1 MPASIREYRARIV
14 SFQTTAF
21 SVLPP
26 ALKQASGEGRALTQ
40 KTGIGSMRI
49 NNDDV
54 GPVSLPRQT
63 IIVTGG
69 NSGLGYGCAA
79 ALLSESP
86 PWHVVIACRDIE
98 RAQKAVE
105 MLRKFAR
112 PGAQIET
119 MALDLASLASVRSFA
134 SMLGNRLKAAD
145 LPPLHG
151 LVCNAAVQGA
161 RTFTADGFEST
172 FGVSHL
178 GHYLLV
184 NLLVPLMEKPARI
197 AVVASG
203 VHDPTELA
211 KVPASMG
218 VPVPAWN
225 TPTALAKGDLR
236 QAAANDDAAADRG
249 RRYSN
254 TKLANVYFTYG
265 LALRLPEGIT
275 VNAFDPGLMPGTG
288 LAREYP
294 AVVRFAWHNIMPRL
308 ILVLRLVLVKN
319 IHTPKESGEALGRLI
334 VDPAL
339 VLTNGKYYEGLR
351 EIPSSVE
358 SYDKDRA
365 EELWR
370 DSATLTGIEPL
381 P

>member
-1 MPASIREYRARIV
+1 M
-14 SFQTTAF
+14 
-21 SVLPP
+21 
-26 ALKQASGEGRALTQ
+26 TQ
-40 KTGIGSMRI
+40 KTRHGINAH
-49 NNDDV
+49 NNED
-54 GPVSLPRQT
+54 PRLSSLPQQT
-63 IIVTGG
+63 VIVTGG
-69 NSGLGYGCAA
+69 NSGLGYGCAT
-79 ALLSESP
+79 ALLSASP
-86 PWHVVIACRDIE
+86 PWHVILACRDIG
-98 RAQKAVE
+98 RAQDAVE
-105 MLRKFAR
+105 MVRKAGR
-112 PGAQIET
+112 LGAKVEAMT
-119 MALDLASLASVRSFA
+119 LDLASLASVRSFA
-134 SMLGNRLKAAD
+134 SILDDRLKTAD

-161 RTFTADGFEST
+161 RKFTADGFEST

-184 NLLVPLMEKPARI
+184 NLLVPLMETPARI
-197 AVVASG
+197 AIVASG
-203 VHDPTELA
+203 VHDPAELA
-211 KVPASMG
+211 KVPDSMG

-225 TPTALAKGDLR
+225 TPTALAKGDLGP
-236 QAAANDDAAADRG
+236 AAANDDAAADRG
-249 RRYSN
+249 RRYST

-265 LALRLPEGIT
+265 LAQRLPDGIT

-294 AVVRFAWHNIMPRL
+294 AVVRFAWHNILPRL
-308 ILVLRLVLVKN
+308 IPLLRLVLLKN
-319 IHTPKESGEALGRLI
+319 IHTPEESGKALARLI
-334 VDPAL
+334 IDPAL
-339 VLTNGKYYEGLR
+339 DSTNGKYFEGLR

>member
-1 MPASIREYRARIV
+1 M
-14 SFQTTAF
+14 
-21 SVLPP
+21 
-26 ALKQASGEGRALTQ
+26 TQ
-40 KTGIGSMRI
+40 KSGMGSMRTH
-49 NNDDV
+49 NDDTE
-54 GPVSLPRQT
+54 PASLPSQT
-63 IIVTGG
+63 VIVTGG
-69 NSGLGYGCAA
+69 NSGLGYGCAS
-79 ALLSESP
+79 ALLSASP
-86 PWHVVIACRDIE
+86 SWHVILACRDPE
-98 RAQKAVE
+98 RAQTAVE
-105 MLRKFAR
+105 TLRDSAR
-112 PGAQIET
+112 LGSTVET
-119 MALDLASLASVRSFA
+119 MALDLASLASVRSFV
-134 SMLGNRLKAAD
+134 SKLDDRLKAAE

-161 RTFTADGFEST
+161 RTFTTDGFEST

-203 VHDPTELA
+203 VHDPAELA
-211 KVPASMG
+211 KVPASMA

-225 TPTALAKGDLR
+225 TPTALAKGDLGP
-236 QAAANDDAAADRG
+236 AAANDDGAADRG
-249 RRYSN
+249 RRYST

-308 ILVLRLVLVKN
+308 IPVLRLVLVKN
-319 IHTPKESGEALGRLI
+319 IHTPEESGKALARLI
-334 VDPAL
+334 VDPTL
-339 VLTNGKYYEGLR
+339 VSRNGKYFEGLR

-358 SYDKDRA
+358 SYDKDRR

>member
-1 MPASIREYRARIV
+1 
-14 SFQTTAF
+14 
-21 SVLPP
+21 
-26 ALKQASGEGRALTQ
+26 LKQN
-40 KTGIGSMRI
+40 TGIASVRTSNEDMGST
-49 NNDDV
+49 
-54 GPVSLPRQT
+54 SLPRQT
-63 IIVTGG
+63 VIVTGG
-69 NSGLGYGCAA
+69 NSGLGYACAA
-79 ALLSESP
+79 ALLSASP

-105 MLRKFAR
+105 GLRQSAR
-112 PGAQIET
+112 PGTQIET

-134 SMLGNRLKAAD
+134 SMLGKRLKAGD

-203 VHDPTELA
+203 VHDPAELA

-225 TPTALAKGDLR
+225 TPAALAKGDLGP
-236 QAAANDDAAADRG
+236 AAANDDAAADRG
-249 RRYSN
+249 RRYST

-265 LALRLPEGIT
+265 LAQRLPGGIT

-308 ILVLRLVLVKN
+308 IPLLRLVLVKN
-319 IHTPKESGEALGRLI
+319 IHTPEESGKALARLI

-339 VLTNGKYYEGLR
+339 DSTNGKYFEGLR
-351 EIPSSVE
+351 EIPSSVD
-358 SYDKDRA
+358 SYNKDRA

-370 DSATLTGIEPL
+370 DSATLTGIESL

>member
-1 MPASIREYRARIV
+1 MI
-14 SFQTTAF
+14 
-21 SVLPP
+21 
-26 ALKQASGEGRALTQ
+26 
-40 KTGIGSMRI
+40 
-49 NNDDV
+49 
-54 GPVSLPRQT
+54 
-63 IIVTGG
+63 
-69 NSGLGYGCAA
+69 
-79 ALLSESP
+79 
-86 PWHVVIACRDIE
+86 IACRDIE

-105 MLRKFAR
+105 MLRKSVR

-203 VHDPTELA
+203 VHDPAELA
-211 KVPASMG
+211 KVPARMA
-218 VPVPAWN
+218 VPAPAWS
-225 TPTALAKGDLR
+225 TPTALAKGDLGP
-236 QAAANDDAAADRG
+236 AAANDDAAADRG
-249 RRYSN
+249 RRYST
-254 TKLANVYFTYG
+254 TKLANIYFTYG
-265 LALRLPEGIT
+265 LAQRLSEGIT

-294 AVVRFAWHNIMPRL
+294 AVVRFVWHNILPRL
-308 ILVLRLVLVKN
+308 IPVLRLVLVKN
-319 IHTPKESGEALGRLI
+319 IHTPEESGKALVRLI

-339 VLTNGKYYEGLR
+339 ASTNGKYFEGLL

-358 SYDKDRA
+358 TYNKDRA

-370 DSATLTGIEPL
+370 DSATLTGSSGSHKRPDN

>member
-1 MPASIREYRARIV
+1 MAARI
-14 SFQTTAF
+14 
-21 SVLPP
+21 
-26 ALKQASGEGRALTQ
+26 GM
-40 KTGIGSMRI
+40 GSMRT
-49 NNDDV
+49 NNDDT
-54 GPVSLPRQT
+54 GPASLPRQT
-63 IIVTGG
+63 VIVTGG
-69 NSGLGYGCAA
+69 NSGLGYGCAS
-79 ALLSESP
+79 ALLSASP
-86 PWHVVIACRDIE
+86 PWHVIIACRDPG

-105 MLRKFAR
+105 MLRESAR
-112 PGAQIET
+112 PGAKVET

-134 SMLGNRLKAAD
+134 SKLEARLKAAD

-151 LVCNAAVQGA
+151 LVCNAARQGA

-203 VHDPTELA
+203 VHDPAELA
-211 KVPASMG
+211 KVPASMA

-225 TPTALAKGDLR
+225 TPTALAKGDLGP
-236 QAAANDDAAADRG
+236 AAANDDAAADRG
-249 RRYSN
+249 RRYST

-265 LALRLPEGIT
+265 LAHHLPEGIT
-275 VNAFDPGLMPGTG
+275 ANAFDPGLMPGTG

-294 AVVRFAWHNIMPRL
+294 TVVRFAWHNILPRL
-308 ILVLRLVLVKN
+308 IPLLRLVLVKN
-319 IHTPKESGEALGRLI
+319 IHTPEESGKALARLI

-339 VLTNGKYYEGLR
+339 VSTNGKYFEGFR
-351 EIPSSVE
+351 EIRSSAE

-370 DSATLTGIEPL
+370 QSATLTGVERL